1 MNLTPRSGA
10 HLFFDRTCQTKGIW
24 YYEIFMPDSRKKYP
38 KTKPIRYEEFSDCI
52 RWWRRRKA
60 SDNAWYVP
68 VEDVIARG
76 YDLEIPNPSQVE
88 EELPN
93 NPAEVLEIVEKYHA
107 DLGAELGALRKLI
120 EEIK

>member
-1 MNLTPRSGA
+1 
-10 HLFFDRTCQTKGIW
+10 
-24 YYEIFMPDSRKKYP
+24 MPDSRKKYP